1 MTTPTQRISRLL
13 NEEARFVA
21 YLPGNIIIDV
31 TPDVMAAMAEVS
43 SKCKVLVNRR
53 NLLITND
60 LGWDS
65 ITGVQFP

>member
-13 NEEARFVA
+13 DEEARFVA

-31 TPDVMAAMAEVS
+31 TPDVTAAMAEVQMGS
-43 SKCKVLVNRR
+43 NTPEESR

-60 LGWDS
+60 
-65 ITGVQFP
+65 

>member
-13 NEEARFVA
+13 DEEARFVA

-31 TPDVMAAMAEVS
+31 TPDVTAAMAEVQTGS
-43 SKCKVLVNRR
+43 NTPEEAR

-60 LGWDS
+60 
-65 ITGVQFP
+65 